1 LEQRSKTQEKLERYK
16 KMKEQARKSEHE
28 ISNLENT
35 TVEPRKERSR
45 ESRENKINHWRQSG
59 QMIAND
65 YATFGEAGRKENL
78 HRYLT

>member
-1 LEQRSKTQEKLERYK
+1 LFKLVSESKIR
-16 KMKEQARKSEHE
+16 SEHE